1 MTEEIKDEKMERKM
15 AMWKMKK
22 EMFDSMDEKELRAYI
37 TGYTMAEHMLLKKL
51 LPKPECGCGCGC
63 GCGGGQGCDCKE
75 GQCNCD
81 GK

>member
-1 MTEEIKDEKMERKM
+1 MKDEMKDEKMERKM

>member
-1 MTEEIKDEKMERKM
+1 MTDEIKDEKMERKM

>member
-1 MTEEIKDEKMERKM
+1 MTEEIKDEKIERKM